1 MLMRVMWILRVLV
14 IASAFVA
21 IAYDLVW
28 LKDPVGVFWE
38 SLLVLVN
45 IVQLSVTYAQ
55 NRLEKFN
62 SIESGFV
69 HKAFPGLSNS
79 LKRKILNQGSWVEAD
94 EGAELTRAG
103 EPARRLVYIAD
114 GEVEII
120 VNSNV
125 VGRCGNGDFI
135 GELTVLSG
143 EPATGTAITKRRTHY
158 WAIADDELRRLVA
171 SNEEIS
177 QSVQACFHTNMLS
190 KLIAANHQ
198 LQKAGGLVN

>member
-62 SIESGFV
+62 SIESAFV

-94 EGAELTRAG
+94 E
-103 EPARRLVYIAD
+103 